1 MQPIKTKLKLKGLFQ
16 SVDKWKSCTKALNKI
31 NKDNLELW
39 TIQSSSSPRAEN
51 KHNKSPL
58 MLFLMTIYCLL
69 LWSCSYVPPARPTE
83 AFQLMPKCR
92 LFACHPKLHLIVTVQ
107 LFKWCCNLKRKP
119 QASIKKQLLARKY
132 GILIGVK
139 IFSGAITLLLSSTP
153 CQTTWSPNRVSVESW
168 WGLTDVTSS
177 TTDWLQHLLD

>member
-83 AFQLMPKCR
+83 ACQCFSWCLNVDFLPVTLNYIWYLQSSSLSELQLKEKAPSKYQKAATSKEVWYSNRCQD
-92 LFACHPKLHLIVTVQ
+92 LFRRNYLVVIVNTVSDDM
-107 LFKWCCNLKRKP
+107 K
-119 QASIKKQLLARKY
+119 SKQ
-132 GILIGVK
+132 
-139 IFSGAITLLLSSTP
+139 S
-153 CQTTWSPNRVSVESW
+153 
-168 WGLTDVTSS
+168 
-177 TTDWLQHLLD
+177 